1 MAAPTWR
8 PYLRITKQPSA
19 SNTQTINF
27 YNQRRPFGEFSN
39 FFEAPI
45 VVAGREYATTE
56 HYFQA
61 MKFEG
66 TPWEEHVRTQATAG
80 NSAKEGRRRDLPLRK
95 DWERVK
101 EDVMDVALRAKFT
114 QYAELREL
122 LLATGDRKLVEHT
135 RNDAYWGDGGDGSGH
150 NRLGIAL
157 MRLRRHLRV
166 APEVGH
172 GRGRGGGAAGV
183 GGVGGVGGRVG
194 GGSGGGAGGGGVDG
208 DYDGGGGASSP
219 PVVTPRLRRE
229 LSDEGRRL
237 AQCALEAGEGGAG
250 GYGGGEYETSDGTSE
265 GKERYGEEQCT
276 GGSHAR
282 GAGRGS
288 RHRGGSGRGGGGG
301 VGPAEDSDDEGKQR
315 NPPPPLP
322 RGKRDKRAERRAV
335 RDKRYALKQEASA
348 LPSPPS
354 PPQPPHPPSSGA
366 RPVKTLPR
374 AADSTRSR
382 PAGSELWDD
391 QEIAEMKEAFDLFDM
406 DGDGTIATT
415 NLGAVMRSLATNPN
429 QAELHAMINEFDAD
443 GNGTIDFPEFLTLN
457 RQYMYGRVDGRVDG
471 SSRDETDDII
481 EVFRSFDVGSASGG
495 ARNGFIAVADL
506 GRVMEMLG
514 EKLTDA
520 EVDEMIHDA
529 DVDGDGQI
537 NYFDFIDMMMSK

>member
-8 PYLRITKQPSA
+8 PNLRITKQPSA

-66 TPWEEHVRTQATAG
+66 TPWEKHVRTQATAG

-122 LLATGDRKLVEHT
+122 LLATGDRTLVEHT

-166 APEVGH
+166 APEEGQGL
-172 GRGRGGGAAGV
+172 GRGRDGGAAGV
-183 GGVGGVGGRVG
+183 GGVGGVGGVEGVGGRVG
-194 GGSGGGAGGGGVDG
+194 GGIDG
-208 DYDGGGGASSP
+208 DYDGGGGAFP
-219 PVVTPRLRRE
+219 PAMTPRLRRE

-250 GYGGGEYETSDGTSE
+250 GYGGGEYETSDRSSE
-265 GKERYGEEQCT
+265 EKERYGEEQCG

-288 RHRGGSGRGGGGG
+288 RRHRGGSGRGDGGG
-301 VGPAEDSDDEGKQR
+301 VGPAEDSGDEGRQR

-335 RDKRYALKQEASA
+335 RDKRYA
-348 LPSPPS
+348 
-354 PPQPPHPPSSGA
+354 
-366 RPVKTLPR
+366 
-374 AADSTRSR
+374 
-382 PAGSELWDD
+382 
-391 QEIAEMKEAFDLFDM
+391 
-406 DGDGTIATT
+406 
-415 NLGAVMRSLATNPN
+415 
-429 QAELHAMINEFDAD
+429 
-443 GNGTIDFPEFLTLN
+443 
-457 RQYMYGRVDGRVDG
+457 
-471 SSRDETDDII
+471 
-481 EVFRSFDVGSASGG
+481 
-495 ARNGFIAVADL
+495 
-506 GRVMEMLG
+506 
-514 EKLTDA
+514 
-520 EVDEMIHDA
+520 
-529 DVDGDGQI
+529 
-537 NYFDFIDMMMSK
+537 SK